1 MVLNVLGPR
10 GIEAM
15 RNTIGG
21 VTETQFPLYDG
32 HGNLKALLHRG
43 TGGTY
48 STSSWRQY
56 DVWGG
61 FLDSGSNLDESAYGH
76 CASLGH
82 PSDPLTGAIYMRAR
96 YYEPWTGR
104 FISED
109 PARDGLNWFG
119 YCGNNPVG
127 HVDFDGN
134 MFVDLIVTALIED
147 FLKKADGSSKIA
159 AESFT
164 KQKIIDASSYWA
176 GRLIGE
182 LLSNEFDELF
192 AMVTSR
198 GVAIGDKAGGIFI
211 DFDGAKHNGKVHV
224 DTWGSVKHQIQST
237 YKTGNYRLDLFIKG
251 IEDALIP

>member
-1 MVLNVLGPR
+1 MGPR

-56 DVWGG
+56 DVWGE
-61 FLDSGSNLDESAYGH
+61 FLNPGQGANQSNLNESTYGH

-119 YCGNNPVG
+119 YCGNDPVG
-127 HVDFDGN
+127 HIDFSGRESIEEFAGSQGILAELRNIGVQTIDG
-134 MFVDLIVTALIED
+134 FVYKVQNSLMVEVKLLVGRTVAGGGNITTQALHILRQWALGKNVNVIVL
-147 FLKKADGSSKIA
+147 
-159 AESFT
+159 SFT
-164 KQKIIDASSYWA
+164 TGSRA
-176 GRLIGE
+176 GERAVRLA
-182 LLSNEFDELF
+182 L
-192 AMVTSR
+192 
-198 GVAIGDKAGGIFI
+198 
-211 DFDGAKHNGKVHV
+211 DF
-224 DTWGSVKHQIQST
+224 IQSA
-237 YKTGNYRLDLFIKG
+237 GDRGDLMNDGKLSQIYWILQG
-251 IEDALIP
+251 HQ